1 MNCQGRLRAT
11 VFLGSALLVFSFA
24 FTLEARA
31 AIIGPGDFA
40 IPTLIDFEAAPSGPI
55 GAFYSPLGVTF
66 AHLDGGSVFDAGTGS
81 GPSKT
86 ATNFFT
92 EPDFPSGEAFFTNLA
107 TRAGFFITT
116 HPGHTT
122 TVYAYNGATLV
133 GSELFSTSGS
143 GRSGSF
149 VGIEFSSGF
158 DRIVIDTIGPI
169 NDSFAIDDF
178 RFEGEPV
185 AEPSTLLLLGA
196 GLMAG
201 ARRLRSLSR

>member
-1 MNCQGRLRAT
+1 MTCQCRLRAT
-11 VFLGSALLVFSFA
+11 VFLGSALLVSFA

-40 IPTLIDFEAAPSGPI
+40 APTLIDFEAVPTGPI
-55 GAFYSPLGVTF
+55 GAYYSPLGVTF
-66 AHLDGGSVFDAGTGS
+66 AHLDGGGLFNATGS
-81 GPSKT
+81 GMSKA

-92 EPDFPSGEAFFTNLA
+92 EPGYPDGEAFFANLV

-116 HPGHTT
+116 QPGHTT

-133 GSELFSTSGS
+133 GSESFSTG
-143 GRSGSF
+143 GQGLSGSF
-149 VGIEFSSGF
+149 AGIEFSSGF
-158 DRIVIDTIGPI
+158 DRIVIGTIGPI
-169 NDSFAIDDF
+169 NASFAIDDF

-185 AEPSTLLLLGA
+185 PEPSTLLLLGA

-201 ARRLRSLSR
+201 ARRLRLLRR

>member
-1 MNCQGRLRAT
+1 MTRQCRLRAA
-11 VFLGSALLVFSFA
+11 VPLGFAVLAFFA

-40 IPTLIDFEAAPSGPI
+40 APTLIDFEAVPSGPI
-55 GAFYSPLGVTF
+55 GAFYGSLGVTF
-66 AHLDGGSVFDAGTGS
+66 AHLDGGSLFNAGTGS
-81 GPSKT
+81 GISKT

-92 EPDFPSGEAFFTNLA
+92 EPDYPSGEASFANLV

-116 HPGHTT
+116 QPGHTT
-122 TVYAYNGATLV
+122 TVYAYDGATLV
-133 GSELFSTSGS
+133 GFESFSTG
-143 GRSGSF
+143 GGGVGGSF
-149 VGIEFSSGF
+149 AGIEFSSGF

-185 AEPSTLLLLGA
+185 PEPSTLLLLGA
-196 GLMAG
+196 GLLAG
-201 ARRLRSLSR
+201 ARRRRSVRR